1 MLSIKKMSKIIQRRK
16 ENTAL
21 FSQQANGGF
30 QEVHQHG
37 FLISVMT
44 NIAFTRQALTS
55 LETQTDLRSYRLSYQ
70 PLPC

>member
-1 MLSIKKMSKIIQRRK
+1 MSKIIQRRK

-44 NIAFTRQALTS
+44 NIALTSQALTS
-55 LETQTDLRSYRLSYQ
+55 LETQTDLRS
-70 PLPC
+70 